1 MSEVETKNE
10 EIKVEKDS
18 TLNLQ
23 SLMSNTEETPVSEEK
38 EVLPIDEAIKN
49 KQSGIVATDEEMK
62 ASQEEGGPLKNV
74 FETPERDEDV
84 KEKVNELNETTEKA
98 KLVTII
104 RKPRNQGED
113 AEMMSEIDSVTVDEN
128 GNVIVPEGAKYIIP
142 REVAHELKKEELKEE
157 EIKEEE
163 SKEPVTMK
171 AEDVT
176 DEDLEKAEKRK
187 TKINIIIDKTGLGRD
202 VAFTDKENKLI
213 TESNEIHVTEV
224 ENLELETMEID
235 YANND
240 DDDMSFMDDIEKHQL
255 SVSKQNMVFPASG
268 FKADLL
274 GLSWGELADIT
285 IAYDDSDNEDYLNY
299 DKMRKKATVVYKR
312 MTNISCGAFESFDD
326 FLKKFAFVDL
336 NLATYGLVI
345 ATNPEKDSIGFRCQK
360 KECGKQFNHTFL
372 TRSLID
378 FDTAGDKYLEEIR
391 KIAEAS
397 SYEEYVKIAESSDV
411 RKVTRMKLPTSK
423 YVLEVGPISMYDYL
437 ENVLSVINRLK
448 EEEEEAE
455 EEGKEFDDVRVE
467 LSFLLQVVR
476 AINIPTKSGKY
487 RRITNGMKMLN
498 ILAEFTPSTDIEI
511 ISAIYQKCIAQYG
524 VEFSV
529 KNVVCPDCGYVTGS
543 VPVTPDELVF
553 YARQRLINT
562 SVVVDNFPEA

>member
-23 SLMSNTEETPVSEEK
+23 SLMSNTEETPVNEEK

-49 KQSGIVATDEEMK
+49 KQQGIVATDEEMK
-62 ASQEEGGPLKNV
+62 ASQEEGAPLKNV

-98 KLVTII
+98 KLVTIV

-128 GNVIVPEGAKYIIP
+128 GNVIVPEGARYIIP

-224 ENLELETMEID
+224 ENLELEM
-235 YANND
+235 
-240 DDDMSFMDDIEKHQL
+240 
-255 SVSKQNMVFPASG
+255 
-268 FKADLL
+268 
-274 GLSWGELADIT
+274 
-285 IAYDDSDNEDYLNY
+285 
-299 DKMRKKATVVYKR
+299 
-312 MTNISCGAFESFDD
+312 
-326 FLKKFAFVDL
+326 
-336 NLATYGLVI
+336 
-345 ATNPEKDSIGFRCQK
+345 
-360 KECGKQFNHTFL
+360 
-372 TRSLID
+372 
-378 FDTAGDKYLEEIR
+378 
-391 KIAEAS
+391 
-397 SYEEYVKIAESSDV
+397 
-411 RKVTRMKLPTSK
+411 
-423 YVLEVGPISMYDYL
+423 
-437 ENVLSVINRLK
+437 
-448 EEEEEAE
+448 
-455 EEGKEFDDVRVE
+455 
-467 LSFLLQVVR
+467 
-476 AINIPTKSGKY
+476 
-487 RRITNGMKMLN
+487 
-498 ILAEFTPSTDIEI
+498 
-511 ISAIYQKCIAQYG
+511 
-524 VEFSV
+524 
-529 KNVVCPDCGYVTGS
+529 
-543 VPVTPDELVF
+543 
-553 YARQRLINT
+553 
-562 SVVVDNFPEA
+562 